1 MTNKLRIIFIIQ
13 ASVAFVIIFLLNY
26 FALNLS
32 IGWSILGGLVFVLVV
47 GGWAL
52 YRLKKYREKERKK
65 AESDPAAGKS

>member
-32 IGWSILGGLVFVLVV
+32 IGWSILGGLAFILVV
-47 GGWAL
+47 GGWAG
-52 YRLKKYREKERKK
+52 YRLKKYLEKLSKQ
-65 AESDPAAGKS
+65 AEEEDH